1 MSGKQY
7 LVVGLGRFGT
17 SVAKTLYNSGN
28 DVLAIDKNEDS
39 VNDISEYVTQA
50 VTVNATDETSLK
62 AMGIGNFDVA
72 IVSIG
77 TDVQSSIMAVL
88 LLKELGV
95 KYIIAKAHDDLHG
108 KVLRKIGADR
118 VVFAERDMG
127 MRVAHNLVSSN
138 ILDYIEL
145 SPNYGIVETLSPKN
159 WHGKSLNDLD
169 VRAKYGINI
178 IALKRG
184 KDVNVSPS
192 ADEIIGINDILV
204 VVGGTEELEKL
215 ENMVKG

>member
-1 MSGKQY
+1 MAGKQY

-17 SVAKTLYNSGN
+17 SVARTLYNSGN
-28 DVLAIDKNEDS
+28 DVLAIDKNEEA
-39 VNDISEYVTQA
+39 VNEISEHVTQA

-145 SPNYGIVETLSPKN
+145 SPSYGIVETLPPKG
-159 WHGKSLNDLD
+159 WHGKSLNELN
-169 VRAKYGINI
+169 VRSKFGINI
-178 IALKRG
+178 IAIKRG
-184 KDVNVSPS
+184 KDVNVSPT

-204 VVGGTEELEKL
+204 VVGGTDELEKL

>member
-1 MSGKQY
+1 MAGKQY

-28 DVLAIDKNEDS
+28 DVLAIDKSEEVVNE
-39 VNDISEYVTQA
+39 ISEHVTQA
-50 VTVNATDETSLK
+50 VAVNATDETSLK

-72 IVSIG
+72 VVSIG

-145 SPNYGIVETLSPKN
+145 SPNYGIVETLPPRG
-159 WHGKSLNDLD
+159 WHGKSLNELN
-169 VRAKYGINI
+169 VRSKYGINI
-178 IALKRG
+178 IAIKRG

-192 ADEIIGINDILV
+192 AEEIIGINDILV

-215 ENMVKG
+215 EDMVKG

>member
-1 MSGKQY
+1 MAGKQY

-28 DVLAIDKNEDS
+28 DVLAIDKSEETVNE
-39 VNDISEYVTQA
+39 ISEHVTQA

-72 IVSIG
+72 VVSIG

-145 SPNYGIVETLSPKN
+145 SPNYGIVETLPPKG
-159 WHGKSLNDLD
+159 WHGKSLNELN
-169 VRAKYGINI
+169 VRSKYGINI
-178 IALKRG
+178 IAIKRG
-184 KDVNVSPS
+184 KDVNVSPT

-215 ENMVKG
+215 EDMVKG

>member
-7 LVVGLGRFGT
+7 LVVGLGRFGS

-28 DVLAIDKNEDS
+28 DVLAIDKNEET
-39 VNDISEYVTQA
+39 VNEIAEHVTQA
-50 VTVNATDETSLK
+50 ITVNATDETSLK

-72 IVSIG
+72 VVSIG

-118 VVFAERDMG
+118 IVFAERDMG

-145 SPNYGIVETLSPKN
+145 SPNYGIVETLPPKG
-159 WHGKSLNDLD
+159 WHGKNLNELN

-184 KDVNVSPS
+184 KDVNVSPT
-192 ADEIIGINDILV
+192 AEEIIGINDILV
-204 VVGGTEELEKL
+204 VVGGTDELEKL

>member
-1 MSGKQY
+1 MADKQY

-17 SVAKTLYNSGN
+17 SVARALYNSGN
-28 DVLAIDKNEDS
+28 DVLAIDKNEEV
-39 VNDISEYVTQA
+39 VNEISEHVTQA
-50 VTVNATDETSLK
+50 VAVNATDETSLK

-95 KYIIAKAHDDLHG
+95 RYIVAKAHDDLHG

-145 SPNYGIVETLSPKN
+145 SPNYGIVETLPPKN
-159 WHGKSLNDLD
+159 WHGKSLNELNL
-169 VRAKYGINI
+169 RAKYGINI
-178 IALKRG
+178 IAIKRG

-192 ADEIIGINDILV
+192 AEEIIGINDILV
-204 VVGGTEELEKL
+204 VVGETEQLEKV

>member
-1 MSGKQY
+1 MADKQY

-17 SVAKTLYNSGN
+17 SVAKALYNSGN
-28 DVLAIDKNEDS
+28 DVLAIDKNEEV
-39 VNDISEYVTQA
+39 VNEISEHVTQA

-77 TDVQSSIMAVL
+77 TDVQSSIMSVL

-145 SPNYGIVETLSPKN
+145 SPNYGIVETLPPKG
-159 WHGKSLNDLD
+159 WHGKNLNELN
-169 VRAKYGINI
+169 VRSKYGINI

-204 VVGGTEELEKL
+204 VVGGTDELEKL

>member
-1 MSGKQY
+1 MADKQY

-28 DVLAIDKNEDS
+28 DVLAIDKNEEA
-39 VNDISEYVTQA
+39 VNEISEHVTQA

-62 AMGIGNFDVA
+62 EMGIGNFDVA

-77 TDVQSSIMAVL
+77 TDVQSSIMTVL

-118 VVFAERDMG
+118 IVFAERDMG

-145 SPNYGIVETLSPKN
+145 SPNYGIVETLSPKS
-159 WHGKSLNDLD
+159 WHGKSLNELN
-169 VRAKYGINI
+169 VRAKYGITI

-184 KDVNVSPS
+184 KEVNVSPS
-192 ADEIIGINDILV
+192 AEETIGINDILV

-215 ENMVKG
+215 ESMVKG

>member
-1 MSGKQY
+1 MSEKQY
-7 LVVGLGRFGT
+7 LVIGLGRFGI

-28 DVLAIDKNEDS
+28 DVLAIDKDEEMINE
-39 VNDISEYVTQA
+39 ISQYVTHA
-50 VTVNATDETSLK
+50 VCLNSIDEASLK

-77 TDVQSSIMAVL
+77 TDVQSSIMTVL

-95 KYIIAKAHDDLHG
+95 KYIIAKAHDELHG

-118 VVFAERDMG
+118 IIFPERDMG

-145 SPNYGIVETLSPKN
+145 SPHYGMVETLSPKS
-159 WHGKSLNDLD
+159 WQGKTLQDLN
-169 VRAKYGINI
+169 VRGKYGVNI
-178 IALKRG
+178 IAIKRG
-184 KDVNVSPS
+184 KEVNVSPN
-192 ADEIIGINDILV
+192 ADEILGVNDVLV
-204 VVGGTEELEKL
+204 VVGNTTDLEKV
-215 ENMVKG
+215 ENLVQN

>member
-1 MSGKQY
+1 MAGKQY

-28 DVLAIDKNEDS
+28 DVLAIDKSEEAVNE
-39 VNDISEYVTQA
+39 ISEQVTQA

-72 IVSIG
+72 VVSIG

-145 SPNYGIVETLSPKN
+145 SPNYGIVETLPPKG
-159 WHGKSLNDLD
+159 WHGKSLNELN
-169 VRAKYGINI
+169 VRSKYGINI
-178 IALKRG
+178 IAIKRG
-184 KDVNVSPS
+184 KDVNVSPT

-215 ENMVKG
+215 EDMVKG

>member
-1 MSGKQY
+1 MANKQY
-7 LVVGLGRFGT
+7 LVVGLGRFGS
-17 SVAKTLYNSGN
+17 SVAKALYNSGN
-28 DVLAIDKNEDS
+28 DVLAIDKDEEVVNEIADF
-39 VNDISEYVTQA
+39 VTQA
-50 VTVNATDETSLK
+50 VTVNSTDEVSLK

-72 IVSIG
+72 VVSIG
-77 TDVQSSIMAVL
+77 TDVQSSIMTVL

-118 VVFAERDMG
+118 IVFAERDMG

-145 SPNYGIVETLSPKN
+145 SPSYGIVETLSPKS
-159 WHGKSLNDLD
+159 WHGKSLNELN

-192 ADEIIGINDILV
+192 AEEIIGINDILV
-204 VVGGTEELEKL
+204 VVGGTEELEKV
-215 ENMVKG
+215 ENMVRE

>member
-1 MSGKQY
+1 MAGKQY

-17 SVAKTLYNSGN
+17 SVARTLYNSGN
-28 DVLAIDKNEDS
+28 DVLAIDKNEEA
-39 VNDISEYVTQA
+39 VNEISEHVTQA

-145 SPNYGIVETLSPKN
+145 SPNYGIVETLPPKG
-159 WHGKSLNDLD
+159 WHGKSLNELN
-169 VRAKYGINI
+169 VRSKYGINI

-192 ADEIIGINDILV
+192 ANEIIGINDILV
-204 VVGGTEELEKL
+204 VVGGTDELEKL